1 MSKEIT
7 TRYKPKASV
16 KKAKGSKKAKKNYV
30 KVSYPQWGKKLLG
43 IKIYFEGKQPD
54 QLKDDG
60 QIYFGKA
67 ILEILLKTFD
77 KFHWHLTVDRD
88 EIEVKRGITR
98 VYTSLKTLRRFYQ
111 TGINRKKGI
120 NEDIVLNG
128 FAKLYPSNFTAIHAE
143 KYNSGHISK
152 ILCEDILNDLSS
164 EDKEALN
171 KFIPSYVAKESM
183 TLTTS
188 LNATVQIKTL
198 KALAAEMEKELTG
211 NRTESWWQ
219 DFIQR
224 NILLIQQG
232 YIAALDKMNIAVGN
246 TKFPDFSLVTHDN
259 FLDILEIKKPTTEL
273 VKEDTSRNNFFWDT
287 EISKALIQVE
297 NYIHNISRHGDAV
310 RNYIKDNHGIE
321 LKVVRPRGI
330 VLAGNSSSLNTPK
343 KQDDFRL
350 LTQGNKNI
358 LFLTYDELVTRLQN
372 FISVL
377 EEHSKTT
384 TSIKPGLLE
393 SS

>member
-1 MSKEIT
+1 MSKKKK
-7 TRYKPKASV
+7 KPLKRKAGLGKTKGQ
-16 KKAKGSKKAKKNYV
+16 KKTKKNYV
-30 KVSYPQWGKKLLG
+30 KVSYPQWGKKLHG

-67 ILEILLKTFD
+67 ILEILVKTFD
-77 KFHWHLTVDRD
+77 RFQWHLTEDRN
-88 EIEVKRGITR
+88 EIETKRGITR
-98 VYTSLKTLRRFYQ
+98 VYTSLKTLRGFYQ
-111 TGINRKKGI
+111 TGINRKRGI

-128 FAKLYPSNFTAIHAE
+128 FSKLYPLNFTAIHAE
-143 KYNSGHISK
+143 KYNSGALSK
-152 ILCEDILNDLSS
+152 MLAEDILNDLSV

-171 KFIPSYVAKESM
+171 RFIPNYVAKEAM
-183 TLTTS
+183 TLSTS
-188 LNATVQIKTL
+188 LNATAQIKTL
-198 KALAAEMEKELTG
+198 KALAAEMEKELSG

-219 DFIQR
+219 DFIHR

-232 YIAALDKMNIAVGN
+232 YIAALNKMNIAIGN

-273 VKEDTSRNNFFWDT
+273 LKEDASRNNFFWDT

-310 RNYIKDNHGIE
+310 RNYIKDNHNIE

-330 VLAGNSSSLNTPK
+330 VLAGNSSSFDTPK

-350 LTQGNKNI
+350 LTQASKNI
-358 LFLTYDELVTRLQN
+358 LVITYDELVTRLKN
-372 FISVL
+372 FIGVL
-377 EEHSKTT
+377 EQHSKTAT
-384 TSIKPGLLE
+384 HAKK
-393 SS
+393 